1 MLPVNIHAFPRWD
14 RIRLNGLTV
23 RIWES
28 FSCSDLCASSND
40 DLVVIISVTIRG
52 RPHIFG
58 EAESAL
64 ALASLVLKTV
74 WYLGAALVNSFSP
87 RFMCPELRC
96 LVV

>member
-1 MLPVNIHAFPRWD
+1 MASLSEFGNLFPVVTCVHHQMM
-14 RIRLNGLTV
+14 T
-23 RIWES
+23 
-28 FSCSDLCASSND
+28 
-40 DLVVIISVTIRG
+40 LVVIISVTIRG

-87 RFMCPELRC
+87 TFRCPGLGC
-96 LVV
+96 LVA